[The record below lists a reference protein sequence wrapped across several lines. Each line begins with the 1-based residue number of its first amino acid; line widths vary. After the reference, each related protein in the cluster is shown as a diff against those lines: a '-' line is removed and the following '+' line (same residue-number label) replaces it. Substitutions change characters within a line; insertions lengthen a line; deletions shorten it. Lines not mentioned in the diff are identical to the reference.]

1 MILKFIDPDPLLLP
15 YVKIYNYIRI
25 TSQSEVMKFLPSGFP
40 CLILNLGSSYTIHN
54 KNYKNGQIEKNN
66 LILGQQDHHYFLT
79 PDKSFHIFLIVLQ
92 PTGFYR
98 LFGQP
103 FHEFQNNAVEVD
115 RFDTD
120 LSVLM
125 KQLTDKHENLE
136 DMVNLTNKFLLKK
149 SGNFYSD
156 YSFVEKSVE
165 KIKITKGQISVR
177 ELSQYCNSSE
187 RTFRR
192 RFLEAT
198 GISPKKYVQITRLH
212 QIHKLANSNC
222 KKNKWLDI
230 VYKCGYYDQMHFIKE
245 FKKFCGDT
253 PDTFFSNNHL
263 FPSLFTNLFL
273 REL

>member
-1 MILKFIDPDPLLLP
+1 MIVNFIEPDPLLLP

-25 TSQSEVMKFLPSGFP
+25 SSQPEVMKFLPSGFP
-40 CLILNLGSSYTIHN
+40 CLILNLSHSYTIHN

-79 PDKSFHIFLIVLQ
+79 PNKLFHIFLIVLQ

-115 RFDTD
+115 RFDPE
-120 LSVLM
+120 LAILM
-125 KQLTDKHENLE
+125 KKLTDRNESLE
-136 DMVNLTNKFLLKK
+136 DMVNLTNKFLIKK
-149 SGNFYSD
+149 LSNLCSD
-156 YSFVEKSVE
+156 YSFVERSIE
-165 KIKITKGQISVR
+165 KIKNTNGQISVS
-177 ELSQYCNSSE
+177 ELSHYCNSSE

-198 GISPKKYVQITRLH
+198 GISPKKYIQITRLH
-212 QIHKLANSNC
+212 QIHKLAYSSY
-222 KKNKWLDI
+222 KKNRWLDI

-253 PDTFFSNNHL
+253 PNTFFSNNHL
-263 FPSLFTNLFL
+263 SPSLFTSLFL
-273 REL
+273 REI